1 MAALGSGHLRRI
13 LTRPSIA
20 IVIIHFVSD
29 DVEAVLLELAARGAT
44 LGLDDLVIAVVSSG
58 FATRPFTIIALF
70 FAPLKVVLVDD
81 ALVRGRFLDELL
93 RLRLE
98 AHTPSNR
105 NIIVV
110 DLPREVLV
118 CEQAGIVLVEKRRS
132 SLGRAC
138 RKHFSD

>member
-1 MAALGSGHLRRI
+1 MCS
-13 LTRPSIA
+13 
-20 IVIIHFVSD
+20 
-29 DVEAVLLELAARGAT
+29 AVAT
-44 LGLDDLVIAVVSSG
+44 WPV
-58 FATRPFTIIALF
+58 TIIALF

-93 RLRLE
+93 CLRLE
-98 AHTPSNR
+98 AHSPSNR

-118 CEQAGIVLVEKRRS
+118 CEQAGIILVEKRRS